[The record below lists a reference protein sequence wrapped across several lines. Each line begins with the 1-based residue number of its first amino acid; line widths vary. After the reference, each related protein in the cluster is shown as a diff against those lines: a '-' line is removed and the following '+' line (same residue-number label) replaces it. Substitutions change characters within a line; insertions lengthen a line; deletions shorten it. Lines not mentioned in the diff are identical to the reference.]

1 MSTAAS
7 TAPALSTR
15 NKVGLAIAGVL
26 GLFDCAALLTPY
38 PEEPGPPVGILVLDT
53 ILGVITVVAV
63 VIGWRAARRS
73 ALRVAAG
80 ARILSAITALPAF
93 FVDVPAAVKLLV
105 SVFVVVTVVAVVLM
119 LAPAQRAAAVT
130 D

>member
-1 MSTAAS
+1 M
-7 TAPALSTR
+7 
-15 NKVGLAIAGVL
+15 
-26 GLFDCAALLTPY
+26 
-38 PEEPGPPVGILVLDT
+38 
-53 ILGVITVVAV
+53 GVITVVAV

-93 FVDVPAAVKLLV
+93 FVDVPAALKLLV

-119 LAPAQRAAAVT
+119 LAPARRATAVT

>member
-15 NKVGLAIAGVL
+15 NKVGLAIVGVL
-26 GLFDCAALLTPY
+26 GLLDCTALLTPT
-38 PEEPGPPVGILVLDT
+38 PEPGPPFGILVLDT

-63 VIGWRAARRS
+63 VIGWRAASRS

-80 ARILSAITALPAF
+80 SRILSAITALPAF
-93 FVDVPAAVKLLV
+93 FVDVPTVLKLIV
-105 SVFVVVTVVAVVLM
+105 SLFIVVTVVAVVLM
-119 LAPAQRAAAVT
+119 LAPARRAAAVT

>member
-7 TAPALSTR
+7 TAPALNTR
-15 NKVGLAIAGVL
+15 NKIGLAIAGVL
-26 GLFDCAALLTPY
+26 GLLDCAALFLTPGS
-38 PEEPGPPVGILVLDT
+38 EPGPPFGILVLDT

-93 FVDVPAAVKLLV
+93 FVDVPAALKLLV

-119 LAPAQRAAAVT
+119 LAPARRTTAVT

>member
-1 MSTAAS
+1 M
-7 TAPALSTR
+7 
-15 NKVGLAIAGVL
+15 
-26 GLFDCAALLTPY
+26 
-38 PEEPGPPVGILVLDT
+38 
-53 ILGVITVVAV
+53 ITVVAV

-93 FVDVPAAVKLLV
+93 FVDVSAALKLLV
-105 SVFVVVTVVAVVLM
+105 SVF
-119 LAPAQRAAAVT
+119 

>member
-1 MSTAAS
+1 MFTAAS

>member
-7 TAPALSTR
+7 TVPALSTR
-15 NKVGLAIAGVL
+15 NKVGLAIVGVL
-26 GLFDCAALLTPY
+26 GLLDCAALLITPTS
-38 PEEPGPPVGILVLDT
+38 EPGPPVGILVLDT

-63 VIGWRAARRS
+63 VIGWRAAHRS

-93 FVDVPAAVKLLV
+93 FVDVPAVVKLLV

-119 LAPAQRAAAVT
+119 LAPARRAAAVT